1 MVPFGKQPGQLGF
14 KAFREGPAS
23 QPAALAVGQDGSLW
37 IDDRWKRRV
46 AHYSP
51 SGRYLAEAGPLEE
64 GRGWDLAVQGGRI
77 FVLVEQETGVIGS
90 VDGDAVVQNQV
101 KYRGEPLFTFQIIPT
116 VLGLVA
122 EAGQVPGSHPG
133 DLGSFL
139 LLDLPRTEAKALL
152 PGLPLG
158 RGDLYLDA
166 SVSSQP
172 AHPDGD
178 QDFDLS
184 FTSKEIGQTQPLEV
198 ELIAHD
204 RGRARSL
211 PAEVGLTEP
220 LPIGDDVLFLVKVAP
235 TRPDDADRF
244 GGGRWLLRVGRSPL
258 LWERLPYPKIGD
270 ELQHRH
276 LALGPD
282 GSIYLMVAE
291 KGGELI
297 LRRPAPKP

>member
-1 MVPFGKQPGQLGF
+1 LVPFGKHPGQLGF
-14 KAFREGPAS
+14 KAFHEGPAS
-23 QPAALAVGQDGSLW
+23 QPSALAVAQDGSLW

-51 SGRYLAEAGPLEE
+51 AGRYLAEAGPVEA
-64 GRGWDLAVQGGRI
+64 GRGWDLAVQGDGV
-77 FVLVEQETGVIGS
+77 FVLVEQETGVIGT
-90 VDGDAVVQNQV
+90 VHGHAVMQNQV
-101 KYRGEPLFTFQIIPT
+101 TYLGEPLFTFQIIPT

-122 EAGQVPGSHPG
+122 EAGQVPGTHPG

-139 LLDLPRTEAKALL
+139 LVDLPRTEAKALL
-152 PGLPLG
+152 RGIPLG
-158 RGDLYLDA
+158 RGEVYLDV

-184 FTSKEIGQTQPLEV
+184 FTSKEIAQTQPLEV
-198 ELIAHD
+198 ELIVHD
-204 RGRARSL
+204 HGRVRSL

-220 LPIGDDVLFLVKVAP
+220 LPMGDDILFLVKVAP
-235 TRPDDADRF
+235 TRPDAADRF

-258 LWERLPYPKIGD
+258 LWERLPYPNIAD

-282 GSIYLMVAE
+282 GTIYLMVAE

-297 LRRPAPKP
+297 LRRPAAKP